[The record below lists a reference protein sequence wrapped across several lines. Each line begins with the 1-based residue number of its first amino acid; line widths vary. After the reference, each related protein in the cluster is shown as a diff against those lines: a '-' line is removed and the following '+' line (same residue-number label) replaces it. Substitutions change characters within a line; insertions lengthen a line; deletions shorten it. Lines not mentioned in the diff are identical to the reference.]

1 MITDKQ
7 LFAFTQFVGD
17 TISKELEKT
26 ELNNHA
32 VCYFGVCPK
41 DAKELVVRCE
51 ELDYIVQIDSGYRIA
66 TV

>member
-17 TISKELEKT
+17 TISKELEKM
-26 ELNNHA
+26 ELNIHA
-32 VCYFGVCPK
+32 LCYFCVCPK

-51 ELDYIVQIDSGYRIA
+51 ELGYIVQTDSGYRIT

>member
-17 TISKELEKT
+17 VISKELEKSDLT
-26 ELNNHA
+26 NQTLA
-32 VCYFGVCPK
+32 YFGVSPK
-41 DAKELVVRCE
+41 EAQELVTRCE
-51 ELDYIVQIDSGYRIA
+51 ELEYIERTDSGYRIT